1 MYTNAEEILP
11 EELLRQVQEY
21 IQGQE
26 IYIPKCDGKKL
37 GWGERNGARA
47 ELKER
52 NRIIIHHYIAG
63 FSIEELMDKFHL
75 SYDSIRKI
83 VRGSRK
89 KHLGTRKGT

>member
-1 MYTNAEEILP
+1 MEIDHCGSFFSSTSFYN
-11 EELLRQVQEY
+11 EA
-21 IQGQE
+21 E
-26 IYIPKCDGKKL
+26 IYIPKCGEKKL

-52 NRIIIHHYIAG
+52 NRIIIHHYLTG

>member
-11 EELLRQVQEY
+11 RELIKQIQEY

-26 IYIPKCDGKKL
+26 IYIPKCNSEKL

-52 NRIIIHHYIAG
+52 NRTIIRLYVNG
-63 FSIEELMDKFHL
+63 SSIEELMNQFHL

-83 VRGSRK
+83 VRGNRK
-89 KHLGTRKGT
+89 KHLGKDKGT

>member
-11 EELLRQVQEY
+11 RDLIVKIQAY

-26 IYIPKCDGKKL
+26 IYIPKCDEEKL

-52 NRIIIHHYIAG
+52 NRTIIRSYING
-63 FSIEELMDKFHL
+63 TSIEELMSEYHL

-89 KHLGTRKGT
+89 KHIGNNKGT